1 MVLWFYAKFQQSD
14 FFPQLSG
21 QSNSSEF
28 APSDHGLNPTWWILF
43 GHGETE
49 CLTLSVQPKEFQ
61 VLEKP
66 PRKVAELKQ
75 ALQKADLPVTGKKAA
90 MNWMQEMDPTG
101 KPKNDIARRIPTVI
115 LRFHDLSFLRRW
127 GVIRSLKTVVSCTNR
142 GKPFSVSPIE
152 RKKSFS
158 GILTCCG
165 KRMRLLWHVMACVKF
180 SNFQLTWGLEYVL
193 FVRRQRIIYITQT
206 TWHLEPVGLLSAH
219 RQSYL
224 SGCWVPL
231 KAELGS

>member
-1 MVLWFYAKFQQSD
+1 MW

-28 APSDHGLNPTWWILF
+28 APSDHGLNPRWWILF
-43 GHGETE
+43 CHGETE

-101 KPKNDIARRIPTVI
+101 KPKNDIAMWFCDFMTC
-115 LRFHDLSFLRRW
+115 FFLRRW
-127 GVIRSLKTVVSCTNR
+127 GVIRSLKTVVSGTNR

-165 KRMRLLWHVMACVKF
+165 KRMRLLWHVMACVRF
-180 SNFQLTWGLEYVL
+180 SNFQLTWGLEYVI
-193 FVRRQRIIYITQT
+193 FVWRQRIMNNIHHPN
-206 TWHLEPVGLLSAH
+206 HLAPGTCWASISPQAELLERLLSAIE
-219 RQSYL
+219 
-224 SGCWVPL
+224 GW
-231 KAELGS
+231 AGS

>member
-1 MVLWFYAKFQQSD
+1 MLSSNKVI

-28 APSDHGLNPTWWILF
+28 APSDHGLNPRWWILF

-115 LRFHDLSFLRRW
+115 VRIHDLSFLRRW
-127 GVIRSLKTVVSCTNR
+127 GSHTK
-142 GKPFSVSPIE
+142 FE
-152 RKKSFS
+152 D
-158 GILTCCG
+158 CCQ
-165 KRMRLLWHVMACVKF
+165 WH
-180 SNFQLTWGLEYVL
+180 
-193 FVRRQRIIYITQT
+193 
-206 TWHLEPVGLLSAH
+206 
-219 RQSYL
+219 
-224 SGCWVPL
+224 
-231 KAELGS
+231 